1 MPDIKSKILQFGGK
15 QKSTEMFTTIKVRKK
30 DVVKIRQTLKDMGLS
45 MTLTDAFTFAVN
57 NTFGGK

>member
-30 DVVKIRQTLKDMGLS
+30 DVVKIRETLKDMGLA

>member
-15 QKSTEMFTTIKVRKK
+15 QKSNEMFTTIKVRKK
-30 DVVKIRQTLKDMGLS
+30 DVVKIRETLKDMGLS

>member
-30 DVVKIRQTLKDMGLS
+30 DVVKIRETLKDMGLS
-45 MTLTDAFTFAVN
+45 MNLTDAFTFAVN

>member
-15 QKSTEMFTTIKVRKK
+15 QKSTEIFTTIKVRKK

>member
-15 QKSTEMFTTIKVRKK
+15 QKSNEMFTTIKVRKK

>member
-30 DVVKIRQTLKDMGLS
+30 DVVKIRETLKDMGLS

-57 NTFGGK
+57 NTFGGE